1 MHIQHVW
8 QQYGPKGLMHGPSML
23 FALVDLVCGAG
34 HQACLLLLETVCMMY
49 VAPAIGC
56 SESKS
61 AGVHV

>member
-1 MHIQHVW
+1 
-8 QQYGPKGLMHGPSML
+8 MHGPSML